1 MVLSKNLVLKII
13 HNFSFFINILFWF
26 LYRCNL
32 CTFVGQN
39 PEVLNR
45 HKLTVHKA
53 EMNNTSFVIPVVDLS
68 KLSTVNKLRNLGV
81 TSYIPVSQL
90 ENQSGQFGVPIMSF
104 GKKSNL
110 LDGMNATNFFNLG
123 TIRHMQWISD
133 KDCFEIASILVV
145 TFAFYSIIAV
155 LCILLQIY
163 YVSTYSTLIWYN

>member
-1 MVLSKNLVLKII
+1 
-13 HNFSFFINILFWF
+13 
-26 LYRCNL
+26 L

-81 TSYIPVSQL
+81 TNYIPVSQL

-123 TIRHMQWISD
+123 TIRHMQ
-133 KDCFEIASILVV
+133 
-145 TFAFYSIIAV
+145 
-155 LCILLQIY
+155 
-163 YVSTYSTLIWYN
+163 